1 MRRFAT
7 IAAIAALGLLLA
19 AGVATASHQNE
30 EKGGSDRDFAVGGG
44 RTGDDQGPFGETT
57 VGFAAHGGPSGEA
70 DSDPITGHFT
80 STGEFLVETDGNAT
94 AFTLE
99 GPVTCLVVNG
109 NEARLFYPVKQSRP
123 DQNEVTG
130 VLISLEDNGDPK
142 DGGDPDKVGFA
153 LFPEE
158 DPDPP
163 TERDSACLLDLPA
176 TDKLEKGNFT
186 VHDAG

>member
-1 MRRFAT
+1 MRRFAA
-7 IAAIAALGLLLA
+7 IAAVAALGLLVA

-44 RTGDDQGPFGETT
+44 RSGDDQGPFGETT
-57 VGFAAHGGPSGEA
+57 VGFAAHGGPSGQA

-80 STGEFLVETDGNAT
+80 SNGEFLLETDGNAT

-99 GPVTCLVVNG
+99 GPVTCLVVDG

-130 VLISLEDNGDPK
+130 VLISLKDNGDLK
-142 DGGDPDKVGFA
+142 DGDPPDEVGFA
-153 LFPEE
+153 LVPEE
-158 DPDPP
+158 APG
-163 TERDSACLLDLPA
+163 DSACVLPSPPA
-176 TDKLEKGNFT
+176 TDELEKGNFT